1 MKTKTNKTT
10 KTPKIRNRVIFSL
23 CTYDIRTAADQ
34 SNGLLTDDCVK
45 DILPNTM
52 LRAPLPRSPPRR
64 LRRFLP
70 TMTRTTASNTI
81 DLSVD
86 IFKPN

>member
-45 DILPNTM
+45 DILAKYDVAGTV
-52 LRAPLPRSPPRR
+52 AEV
-64 LRRFLP
+64 
-70 TMTRTTASNTI
+70 TTEAIEEILADYDKNYG
-81 DLSVD
+81 L
-86 IFKPN
+86 KYN